1 MSIRV
6 KGVSVIVCCF
16 NSALKLPK
24 TIEHL
29 AFQVVPDRIPY
40 EIVIVDNA
48 STDNTAEAAYT
59 LWRKYNRS
67 DTSFI
72 VVSEPKPGLSFA
84 REKGI
89 SESHFEVLIFCDD
102 DNWLANDY
110 ISTAYELMIN
120 DERIGA
126 LGGVGQAVNKMPIW
140 LEDFKDFYALGPQA
154 AGDGSV
160 PSKCLY
166 GAGIV
171 LRKSAVLNLQKREF
185 KSLLT
190 GRIGS
195 KLISGE
201 DIELTMALSII
212 GYEIYYSSRL
222 RFFHDISTSRY
233 ELRYF
238 LKLTFYIG
246 YSWMALTP
254 YHIYLSNSKG
264 KYPHP
269 NLGDV
274 YYILKSLG
282 ANLIKLLLA
291 LLFKKKLMFE
301 KLNLTLF
308 KSGQLWF
315 SISKF
320 KFYSSQP
327 SFLKD

>member
-1 MSIRV
+1 MNMRV
-6 KGVSVIVCCF
+6 KGVSIIICCF

-29 AFQVVPDRIPY
+29 ACQVVPDQMPC

-48 STDNTAEAAYT
+48 STDNTAETAYA
-59 LWRKYNRS
+59 LWRKYDRS
-67 DTSFI
+67 DISFT
-72 VVSEPKPGLSFA
+72 VVSQPKPGLSFA

-89 SESHFEVLIFCDD
+89 SEAHFEVLIFCDD

-110 ISTAYELMIN
+110 ISTAYELMTN

-126 LGGVGQAVNKMPIW
+126 LGGVGQAVNQMPLW
-140 LEDFKDFYALGPQA
+140 LEDFQGFYALGPQA
-154 AGDGSV
+154 IGAGLV

-171 LRKSAVLNLQKREF
+171 LRKSAVVNLQKRGF

-222 RFFHDISTSRY
+222 RFLHDISLSRY
-233 ELRYF
+233 EFRYF

-274 YYILKSLG
+274 YFILKSLG
-282 ANLIKLLLA
+282 GNLVNFRAIA
-291 LLFKKKLMFE
+291 L
-301 KLNLTLF
+301 
-308 KSGQLWF
+308 
-315 SISKF
+315 
-320 KFYSSQP
+320 
-327 SFLKD
+327 